1 MYLPIG
7 SNAVACVQET
17 ARLHF
22 SVNLFPILCTAYS
35 ARISKI
41 YLFFLPYSTVS
52 LLNIP
57 LLLAEVKMWDQTTLS
72 LFRAETYHYITP
84 YSPVKVI

>member
-7 SNAVACVQET
+7 SNAVACVQEK

-22 SVNLFPILCTAYS
+22 SANLSPILYTVYS
-35 ARISKI
+35 ARISKT

-57 LLLAEVKMWDQTTLS
+57 LLLAEV
-72 LFRAETYHYITP
+72 
-84 YSPVKVI
+84 